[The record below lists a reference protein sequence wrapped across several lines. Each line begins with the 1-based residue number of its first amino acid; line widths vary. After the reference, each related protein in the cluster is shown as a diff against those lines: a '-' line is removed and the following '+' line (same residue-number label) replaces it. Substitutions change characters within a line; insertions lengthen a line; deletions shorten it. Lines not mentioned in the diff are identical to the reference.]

1 VVVAVAGAL
10 RPFTAG
16 ARLGRVMARLPQG
29 AGPLRCLA
37 MARKA
42 AVIGLDGSA
51 WHLLDPLIENG
62 TMPRLAALVAS
73 GSKGVLESTVPAS
86 TPPAWTSAITG
97 VNPGRHGIY
106 GFQAGT
112 AQDDHQPLVHSG
124 MIKTPTIWDMA
135 NSQDAT
141 CGVYNLP
148 LSYPPQPLDRWMVSG
163 MMTPGMGKQPE
174 GFVYPK
180 ELESKILSW
189 VPDYVVEM
197 SANWEQDW
205 RDETLAATALASLQ
219 QRKLVL
225 ERLLTEDPVD
235 VLFAVL
241 ETPDRLQHVY
251 YRYMDPNDE
260 LYDTDDA
267 EKIRPA
273 IERCF
278 AAMDDIV
285 GLVDDF
291 AGNDG
296 GILVCSDH
304 GFTAWEVSV
313 HVNAL
318 LAEWGYLKMKGSAR
332 ALQSGAAQKVI
343 PVARRVL
350 PTKLRRGAKK
360 KTLSAVDWAKTK
372 AFAAPNYLQGVFVN
386 VKGRERFGVVP
397 ESEVEAVTSDL
408 VQRFKELK
416 APDGS
421 RVTDHVLTAREAFG
435 DAPVIGAPDVMPVL
449 KNHRYELD
457 DEVHHREAFTD
468 LSHLPRGVH
477 HPDGMV
483 VIAGNGAKAR
493 GSILGSIMDVAPTLL
508 YMADLAVPDG
518 LDGKVLTDA
527 FEDDHI
533 SGHPIQTTTSIDKQE
548 RDEGSPYS
556 AEEEAAIEES
566 LRGLGYI

>member
-1 VVVAVAGAL
+1 M
-10 RPFTAG
+10 T
-16 ARLGRVMARLPQG
+16 
-29 AGPLRCLA
+29 
-37 MARKA
+37 RKA

-51 WHLLDPLIENG
+51 WHLLDPLIESG
-62 TMPRLAALVAS
+62 AMPRLGALIER

-86 TPPAWTSAITG
+86 TPPAWTSAVTG

-112 AQDDHQPLVHSG
+112 AQDDRQPLVHSG
-124 MIKTPTIWDMA
+124 MIKTSTIWDMA
-135 NSQDAT
+135 NSQNAT
-141 CGVYNLP
+141 VGVYNLP
-148 LSYPPQPLDRWMVSG
+148 LSYPPQPLNKWMISG

-180 ELESKILSW
+180 ELEPKILSW

-205 RDETLAATALASLQ
+205 RDPTLANTALSSLK
-219 QRKLVL
+219 QRKLVM
-225 ERLLTEDPVD
+225 EKLLAEDPVD

-251 YRYMDPNDE
+251 YRYMDPGDE
-260 LYDTDDA
+260 LYDTEDA
-267 EKIRPA
+267 KRIRPT
-273 IERCF
+273 IEKCF
-278 AAMDDIV
+278 VAMDDIV
-285 GLVDDF
+285 GVVDDF
-291 AGNDG
+291 AGSEG
-296 GILVCSDH
+296 GVIVCSDH

-318 LAEWGYLKMKGSAR
+318 LAEWGLLTMKGSAK
-332 ALQSGAAQKVI
+332 ALQSGVAQKVI

-360 KTLSAVDWAKTK
+360 RTLGAVDWANTK

-386 VKGRERFGVVP
+386 VKGRERFGIVP
-397 ESEVEAVTSDL
+397 ESEVEAIKDEL
-408 VQRFKELK
+408 VKRFTELE

-421 RVTDHVLTAREAFG
+421 PVTDHVMKSQDVFG
-435 DAPVIGAPDVMPVL
+435 GEPVPGAPDVMPVL
-449 KNHRYELD
+449 RNHRYELD

-483 VIAGNGAKAR
+483 VVAGGGAKASGTIR
-493 GSILGSIMDVAPTLL
+493 GSIMDVAPTLL
-508 YMADLAVPDG
+508 YMADLAVPEG

-527 FEDDHI
+527 FDDSHI
-533 SGHPIQTTTSIDKQE
+533 SGHPIKTTSEVDKQK
-548 RDEGSPYS
+548 RDEESPYS

>member
-1 VVVAVAGAL
+1 M
-10 RPFTAG
+10 R
-16 ARLGRVMARLPQG
+16 
-29 AGPLRCLA
+29 A
-37 MARKA
+37 MTRRA

-51 WHLLDPLIENG
+51 WHLLDPLIERG
-62 TMPRLAALVAS
+62 AMPRLAALLEH
-73 GSKGVLESTVPAS
+73 GSKGPLESTVPAS
-86 TPPAWTSAITG
+86 TPPAWTSAVTG

-112 AQDDHQPLVHSG
+112 AQDEHQPLVHSG

-135 NSQDAT
+135 NSQGAT

-148 LSYPPQPLDRWMVSG
+148 LSYPPQPLDKWMISG
-163 MMTPGMGKQPE
+163 MMTPGMGKQPA

-180 ELESKILSW
+180 ELETKILSW

-205 RDETLAATALASLQ
+205 RDPTLAKNALSSLK
-219 QRKLVL
+219 QRELVL
-225 ERLLTEDPVD
+225 ERLLSEDAVD

-260 LYDTDDA
+260 LYDTEDG
-267 EKIRPA
+267 KRIRPA
-273 IERCF
+273 IEECF
-278 AAMDDIV
+278 EAMDDIV
-285 GLVDDF
+285 GLVDDY
-291 AGNDG
+291 AGNEG
-296 GILVCSDH
+296 GVIVCSDH

-332 ALQSGAAQKVI
+332 ALQSGVAQKVI

-360 KTLSAVDWAKTK
+360 KTLGAVDWANTK

-386 VKGRERFGVVP
+386 LKGRERYGVVP
-397 ESEVEAVTSDL
+397 ESEAEAIKDEL
-408 VQRFKELK
+408 VQHFKALE

-421 RVTDHVLTAREAFG
+421 PVTDHVLKAQEVFG
-435 DAPVIGAPDVMPVL
+435 DSRVTGAPDIMPVL
-449 KNHRYELD
+449 RNHRYELD
-457 DEVHHREAFTD
+457 DEVHHRDAFTD

-483 VIAGNGAKAR
+483 VIAGTGTKAR
-493 GSILGSIMDVAPTLL
+493 GSVSGNIMDVAPTLL

-518 LDGKVLTDA
+518 LDGNVLTDA
-527 FEDDHI
+527 FDDSHI
-533 SGHPIQTTTSIDKQE
+533 AGHPIETTSEIGKQKRNE
-548 RDEGSPYS
+548 ESPYS

>member
-1 VVVAVAGAL
+1 M
-10 RPFTAG
+10 TS
-16 ARLGRVMARLPQG
+16 
-29 AGPLRCLA
+29 
-37 MARKA
+37 KA

-51 WHLLDPLIENG
+51 WHLLDPLLEMG
-62 TMPRLAALVAS
+62 AMPRLASLIGR
-73 GSKGVLESTVPAS
+73 GSKGVLGSTVPAS

-112 AQDDHQPLVHSG
+112 AQDEHQPLVHSG

-135 NSQDAT
+135 NSQGAT

-148 LSYPPQPLDRWMVSG
+148 LSYPPQPLDKWMVSG

-180 ELESKILSW
+180 DLESTILSW

-205 RDETLAATALASLQ
+205 RDPTLANTALNSVR
-219 QRKLVL
+219 QRKLVM
-225 ERLLTEDPVD
+225 ERLLDEHPVD
-235 VLFAVL
+235 ILFAVL

-260 LYDTDDA
+260 LYDTEGA
-267 EKIRPA
+267 KKIRPT
-273 IERCF
+273 IEKCF
-278 AAMDDIV
+278 EAMDEIV
-285 GLVDDF
+285 GLVDDY
-291 AGNDG
+291 AGDEG
-296 GILVCSDH
+296 GVIVCSDH

-313 HVNAL
+313 HVNTL
-318 LAEWGYLKMKGSAR
+318 LSEWGYLSMKGSAK
-332 ALQSGAAQKVI
+332 ALQSGVAQKVI

-360 KTLSAVDWAKTK
+360 KTMGAIDWANTK
-372 AFAAPNYLQGVFVN
+372 VFAAPNYLQGVIVN
-386 VKGRERFGVVP
+386 VRGRERFGVVP
-397 ESEVEAVTSDL
+397 ESEVEQIKDDL
-408 VQRFKELK
+408 VRRFEELK

-421 RVTDHVLTAREAFG
+421 PAVDHVMKSQDVFG
-435 DAPVIGAPDVMPVL
+435 SDPVKGAPDVMPVF
-449 KNHRYELD
+449 KDHRYEID
-457 DEVHHREAFTD
+457 DEVHHREVFTD

-483 VIAGNGAKAR
+483 VVTGDGTKSGDSLR
-493 GSILGSIMDVAPTLL
+493 GSVMDVAPTLL
-508 YMADLAVPDG
+508 YLADLAVPEG

-527 FEDDHI
+527 FDDEHI
-533 SGHPIQTTTSIDKQE
+533 SSHPIQTTTGVDKQT
-548 RDEGSPYS
+548 RDEESPYS